1 MARAKPGW
9 DPAMAYRYRNTWDEQ
24 EDSFSAGGGGSSASS
39 GYATG
44 TYEGAWEDGTQDP
57 GPEEEAAGS
66 EQGQPEPN
74 RRALA
79 ISVCTPAHSGS
90 PVHVP
95 WPVAAVGHAPC
106 AMCHVP

>member
-66 EQGQPEPN
+66 EQGQPELN
-74 RRALA
+74 RRAA
-79 ISVCTPAHSGS
+79 CTCNFSVPCSVTYQN
-90 PVHVP
+90 
-95 WPVAAVGHAPC
+95 APS
-106 AMCHVP
+106 AP

>member
-66 EQGQPEPN
+66 EQGQPELN
-74 RRALA
+74 RRAA
-79 ISVCTPAHSGS
+79 CTCNFSVPCTVTNHHQVP
-90 PVHVP
+90 PVPPRIRH
-95 WPVAAVGHAPC
+95 PVVARGP
-106 AMCHVP
+106 